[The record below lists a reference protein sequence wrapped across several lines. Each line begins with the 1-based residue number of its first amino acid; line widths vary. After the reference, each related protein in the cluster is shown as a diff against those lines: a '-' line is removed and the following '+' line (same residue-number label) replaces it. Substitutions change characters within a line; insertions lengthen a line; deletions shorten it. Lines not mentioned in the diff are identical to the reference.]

1 MFVVLLIYP
10 LAADRAT
17 RNHRDVAR
25 DASVNLLVVVQRS
38 SKTMTENHIVRLV
51 FGKTTYDPA
60 LNIEDASFAAL
71 VAAGPNSSRACV
83 WETRPLYMDGYRTVA
98 EGSAPELAESLVKF
112 IGV

>member
-10 LAADRAT
+10 LAADRAI
-17 RNHRDVAR
+17 RNHREVVR
-25 DASVNLLVVVQRS
+25 DALVNLLVAQRS
-38 SKTMTENHIVRLV
+38 SKTTTENHIVRLV
-51 FGKTTYDPA
+51 FGKTTYDPV